1 VANGSGLVVVV
12 VGSSGGS
19 GGGKKKEVVVAITGA
34 SGMVGQA
41 LIKTLTG
48 QPQHT

>member
-1 VANGSGLVVVV
+1 MAV
-12 VGSSGGS
+12 VGSSGGV

-48 QPQHT
+48 QAQHTLTHPPVC